1 MDGREQ
7 KPGSA
12 GRGRRV
18 EYAAARKMRTRNTRL
33 YRVLHW
39 PLWIFVFFLAPGPL
53 VFDLFA
59 GRANRWNLI
68 WLGLVLAGTGAAAL
82 RGKLPGAEPG
92 PYILRFTEDRPNPLY
107 RRVCYTFGWNAA
119 VNFALMNL
127 IGTAVAAATGRW
139 YLQQLYREVYPLVLL
154 AMVGLGI
161 AGRLPRVGT
170 STQGEG
176 WERRYFYGT
185 VWAVTLGQAVL
196 MVLWRTLPRGHA
208 ADTAKLAA
216 YLTVLGAV
224 GMAASLGMLPRTR
237 PIVPGEMM
245 LAD

>member
-1 MDGREQ
+1 MR
-7 KPGSA
+7 KA
-12 GRGRRV
+12 RRV
-18 EYAAARKMRTRNTRL
+18 EYAAGRRMRTRNTKL

-68 WLGLVLAGTGAAAL
+68 WLGLVLLGTGVAAL
-82 RGKLPGAEPG
+82 RGRLPGAEPA

-127 IGTAVAAATGRW
+127 LGLVIAVATGRW
-139 YLQQLYREVYPLVLL
+139 YMQQIYWRVYLPVMVLFV
-154 AMVGLGI
+154 ALGA
-161 AGRLPRVGT
+161 AGVLPRVGR
-170 STQGEG
+170 STKGEG
-176 WERRYFYGT
+176 TERRYFYGT
-185 VWAVTLGQAVL
+185 VWAVTFAQAVL
-196 MVLWRTLPRGHA
+196 LVLWKALPRTHG
-208 ADTAKLAA
+208 ADMAELAA
-216 YLTVLGAV
+216 YVLVLV
-224 GMAASLGMLPRTR
+224 GVGVMAARGLLPRTR
-237 PIVPGEMM
+237 PILPGEAV